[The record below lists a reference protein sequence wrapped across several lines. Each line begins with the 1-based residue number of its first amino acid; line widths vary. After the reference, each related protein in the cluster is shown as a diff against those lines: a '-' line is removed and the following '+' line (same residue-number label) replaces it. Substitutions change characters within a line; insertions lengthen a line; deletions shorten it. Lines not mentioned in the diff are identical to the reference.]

1 MVLDMLP
8 SLSTAILLA
17 NMPLAGEAWPPYV
30 TGAELAEAC
39 ASEVPVEQGLCA
51 GYVRAVA
58 DVLGGPGAKV
68 DGIIACLP
76 GGETSEEL
84 LEPMKDYLAANPLL
98 GNLKADG
105 LVAYV
110 LSLSFPCD

>member
-1 MVLDMLP
+1 MALDILP
-8 SLSTAILLA
+8 SLSTAVLLA

-30 TGAELAEAC
+30 TGAELAAAC
-39 ASEVPVEQGLCA
+39 VSEVPMDQGICV
-51 GYVRAVA
+51 GYIRAVA

-68 DGIIACLP
+68 DGIMACLP
-76 GGETSEEL
+76 VGETNDEL
-84 LEPMKDYLAANPLL
+84 PDLVKDYLVANPQL

-110 LSLSFPCD
+110 LSLSFPCE